1 MTDAGE
7 KDVGDYHSPRR
18 WTRRAPDGHVLWIL
32 EVDESRSDYCMGND
46 MGIDSEVGEVY
57 FQVKHVVECTKYEG
71 QPLWGPDRIRIGT
84 AITKYPLDN
93 GLASLTPVIL
103 SHNDKW
109 KIREG
114 FIR

>member
-18 WTRRAPDGHVLWIL
+18 WTRRAPDGHVLWIS
-32 EVDESRSDYCMGND
+32 EVKELRSNQHMDD
-46 MGIDSEVGEVY
+46 MGIDWEVSEVS

-84 AITKYPLDN
+84 AITKYAIDN
-93 GLASLTPVIL
+93 GLASLPPVIL
-103 SHNDKW
+103 SHTITN
-109 KIREG
+109 
-114 FIR
+114 